1 MRNNQ
6 INIESAM
13 LFRPK
18 NIYRNKVILPFGG
31 KMFVKIPIQNA
42 ATEKIFRWSHARD
55 LLMFLA
61 KNPYESYTVSEIIS
75 RLDIKSRDSLSKLLD
90 AMKDAEI
97 IESVRVGRKRFISIN
112 REFIEI
118 PEDPFSQV
126 PQKEYRKI
134 VKLIV
139 SRIIRKKDVKKVILF
154 GAMARGS
161 ADRMSDIDILVVGK
175 DVSKLQEKLG
185 KISYDAKSG
194 KILPERFE
202 LNIRIITS
210 LEYTKPRGFVK
221 DAQTEGIL
229 LYGE

>member
-6 INIESAM
+6 INIDFAM
-13 LFRPK
+13 LLRPK

-31 KMFVKIPIQNA
+31 KMYVKIPIQNA
-42 ATEKIFRWSHARD
+42 ATEKIFRWNCARD
-55 LLMFLA
+55 LSMFLA
-61 KNPYESYTVSEIIS
+61 KNPYNSYTVSEIIN

-90 AMKDAEI
+90 AMKDAEL

-112 REFIEI
+112 SELIEM
-118 PEDPFSQV
+118 PKDSFSQI

-139 SRIIRKKDVKKVILF
+139 SKIIKKKEVKKVILF

-175 DVSKLQEKLG
+175 NVSKLQDKLG

-202 LNIRIITS
+202 LNIRIITP
-210 LEYTKPRGFVK
+210 LEFTKPRGFVK
-221 DAQTEGIL
+221 DALMEGIL
-229 LYGE
+229 LFGE